1 MIFSPLTLIL
11 FLRGERA
18 KGEGQRM
25 GGWKMEKCPKC
36 GSKLE
41 KVQSCCTVIWFCKK
55 CNEVIDRFQPKFVEI
70 YQSPKRKVQK

>member
-1 MIFSPLTLIL
+1 
-11 FLRGERA
+11 
-18 KGEGQRM
+18 
-25 GGWKMEKCPKC
+25 MEKCPKC